1 MAIKLN
7 KRMKLLFTCMLAG
20 VIFSPASAVAR
31 DLVVVSAANNLN
43 GLSLSKFEL
52 RKIFLGYKVNKDGQA
67 ISAVRNIIDKDA
79 YQLFLSQLIRLS
91 DRNYEKRLMSKTFK
105 TGLANV
111 PKEKSLEAVYAELQR
126 GDAVLSFMWLDEAQ
140 AEPGVSVIQTIG
152 EDD

>member
-1 MAIKLN
+1 MAINLN
-7 KRMKLLFTCMLAG
+7 KLMQLLFTCMLTG
-20 VIFSPASAVAR
+20 VMLAPASVMAR
-31 DLVVVSAANNLN
+31 DLVVVSANNMN

-52 RKIFLGYKVNKDGQA
+52 RKVFLGYSVNKDGKE
-67 ISAVRNIIDKDA
+67 ISAVRNISDKDA

-91 DRNYEKRLMSKTFK
+91 DRNYEKRLMSKTFR

-111 PKEKSLEAVYAELQR
+111 PKEKSLEAVYAELKR